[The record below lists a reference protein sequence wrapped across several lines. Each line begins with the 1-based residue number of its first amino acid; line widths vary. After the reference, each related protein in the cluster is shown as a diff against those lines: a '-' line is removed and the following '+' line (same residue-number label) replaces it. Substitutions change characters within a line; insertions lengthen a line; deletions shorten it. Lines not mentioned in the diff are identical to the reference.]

1 MSATSSHDDYH
12 NTSNSITNVN
22 EHQQE
27 EIPGDDDEITPILRP
42 HSTMVYVETIR
53 ERKLRDGSGKGVMDK
68 LADFIESLYWMYYIH
83 LPFYLMTSFDSA
95 CLHVFFLTIFSLSF
109 FGILK
114 YCFL

>member
-27 EIPGDDDEITPILRP
+27 EIPGDDEITPILKP

-53 ERKLRDGSGKGVMDK
+53 ERKLREGSGKGVMDK